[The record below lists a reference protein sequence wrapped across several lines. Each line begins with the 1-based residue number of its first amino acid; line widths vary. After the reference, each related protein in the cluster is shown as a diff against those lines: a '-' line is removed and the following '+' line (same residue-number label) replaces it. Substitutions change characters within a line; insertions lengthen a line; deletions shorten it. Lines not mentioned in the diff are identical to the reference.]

1 MRKLL
6 SKVVAVVAVIM
17 CVFVMS
23 VSASAGYFTDY
34 ITGSWFDQYTV
45 TTTSSITLDEA
56 KYAMCTYLGIT
67 NAKLEASGLQFWA
80 STDNPYAVEV
90 WEDGNLAEVIYK
102 DDNGYICGLASGFMV
117 LSDDVSSGHG
127 GGDGRVRG
135 IIDNASDLLT
145 VIGDVA
151 AFVVSNDLCLLTLGF
166 IFVTRA
172 VVLVRKTIRV
182 TPR

>member
-1 MRKLL
+1 
-6 SKVVAVVAVIM
+6 
-17 CVFVMS
+17 MS

-34 ITGSWFDQYTV
+34 FTGNWTDKYTL
-45 TTTSSITLDEA
+45 TMTNAITLAEA
-56 KYAMCTYLGIT
+56 KNALCTSLGIT
-67 NAKLEASGLQFWA
+67 SAELEDSGLDIYY
-80 STDNPYAVEV
+80 SLDNSYAVEV
-90 WEDGNLAEVIYK
+90 WEDDNLAEVIYK

>member
-6 SKVVAVVAVIM
+6 SKIVAVVAVVM
-17 CVFVMS
+17 CICVLS
-23 VSASAGYFTDY
+23 VSASAGFFTDY
-34 ITGSWFDQYTV
+34 ITGSWTDQYTV
-45 TTTSSITLDEA
+45 TSTNPITLSEA
-56 KYAMCTYLGIT
+56 KYGLCTYLGIT
-67 NAKLEASGLQFWA
+67 NSKLEASGLQTWA
-80 STDNPYAVEV
+80 SNSHPYSVEV

-117 LSDDVSSGHG
+117 LPLSDDTDG
-127 GGDGRVRG
+127 GGRVRG

-151 AFVVSNDLCLLTLGF
+151 SFVVGNDLCLLFLGF
-166 IFVTRA
+166 VFLSRA

-182 TPR
+182 APK